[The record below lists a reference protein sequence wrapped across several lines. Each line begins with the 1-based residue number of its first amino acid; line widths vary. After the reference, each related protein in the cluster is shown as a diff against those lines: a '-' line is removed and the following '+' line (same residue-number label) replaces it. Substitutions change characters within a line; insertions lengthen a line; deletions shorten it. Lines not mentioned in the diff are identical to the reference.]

1 MRIIAVIFTLCIFY
15 GCAKPRE
22 LGLNEVPET
31 QRGFNLQTLKSF
43 SKQRGLFEKGR
54 GLHKLASL
62 SPGNTV
68 RNFNDLLLWDYAI
81 KEVNTMTDD
90 YSYLVPVQ
98 GIQVNSDIGEG
109 IAKKG
114 YRIINFYSDKSKD
127 KVYVR
132 IRDYRPDR
140 TFIDSLSKAKQIPI
154 LNNDYKEY
162 RNLLAG
168 EEFTGHIM
176 VYNLNGSPFKLIQ
189 AKEGKVINSIQY

>member
-1 MRIIAVIFTLCIFY
+1 MRIIAVIFATFILY
-15 GCAKPRE
+15 GCSKTME
-22 LGLNEVPET
+22 SGLNKVPIS

-62 SPGNTV
+62 SPDNTV

-81 KEVNTMTDD
+81 KEVNTTTDD

-98 GIQVNSDIGEG
+98 GIQVNSDIGQG

-114 YRIINFYSDKSKD
+114 YRIINFYTDKTKD

-132 IRDYRPDR
+132 IRDYRPDSA
-140 TFIDSLSKAKQIPI
+140 FIDSLSRAKHIP
-154 LNNDYKEY
+154 LVNNEYKEY
-162 RNLLAG
+162 KELLAG

-176 VYNLNGSPFKLIQ
+176 VYNLNGSPFKLVQ

>member
-1 MRIIAVIFTLCIFY
+1 MRIIAVIFILCIFY

-22 LGLNEVPET
+22 LGLNEVPEA

-43 SKQRGLFEKGR
+43 SKQRGLFEKGK
-54 GLHKLASL
+54 GLQKLASI
-62 SPGNTV
+62 SPGTTV

-81 KEVNTMTDD
+81 KEVNTATDD

-114 YRIINFYSDKSKD
+114 YRIINFYTDKTKD

-132 IRDYRPDR
+132 IRDYRPDSA
-140 TFIDSLSKAKQIPI
+140 FIDSLSIAKQIA
-154 LNNDYKEY
+154 LVNNDYKEY
-162 RNLLAG
+162 KDLLAG

-176 VYNLNGSPFKLIQ
+176 VYNLNGSPFKLVE
-189 AKEGKVINSIQY
+189 AKEGKVINSVQY